1 MVAIKKIKNRKKK
14 ISIIVPVFNEE
25 GNIENI
31 IHRIG
36 LVFKIMNNYDYE
48 IIFTDN
54 RSTDQTFS
62 LIEAF
67 SEKFDHIKAVRFS
80 RNFGYQKSI
89 YSGYLLASGNAVIQI
104 DGDLQDPPELI
115 PDLIHLWEKGNK
127 IVYGI
132 RKKRKEGYLITFL
145 RKLFYRF
152 INWLSEDELPLD
164 AGDFRLVDREVV
176 EKTMKYSKSSSP
188 YIRGQLAIAGFHQIG
203 YEYERNAREF
213 GESKFNLRKLVLL
226 AFDGII
232 NHSIKPLRMASFFA
246 LILSIFLILATLLY
260 IIGKLIFGSIWPS
273 GFATTTVLILLG
285 ILFNALFLG
294 ILGEYIGRMFLEI
307 KKGPF
312 VVVEDSINFSE
323 NEIEKLY
330 NK

>member
-1 MVAIKKIKNRKKK
+1 MKQKIKVRKPN

-25 GNIENI
+25 ENI
-31 IHRIG
+31 LNIIIRITT
-36 LVFKIMNNYDYE
+36 VFKKLPEYSYE

-62 LIEAF
+62 KIESF
-67 SEKFDHIKAVRFS
+67 SKNFKNIKAVRFS

-89 YSGYLLASGNAVIQI
+89 YSGYLLAAGDAVIQI

-115 PDLIHLWEKGNK
+115 PDFLNFWKSGYK

-132 RKKRKEGYLITFL
+132 RKKRMEGFMITFM
-145 RKLFYRF
+145 RKVFYRM

-164 AGDFRLVDREVV
+164 AGDFRLVDREVID
-176 EKTMKYSKSSSP
+176 KAMKYSLTSSP
-188 YIRGQLAIAGFHQIG
+188 YIRGQLAIAGFNQRG
-203 YEYERNAREF
+203 FEYERSAREK
-213 GESKFNLRKLVLL
+213 GESKFNLKKLVLL
-226 AFDGII
+226 ALDGIV

-246 LILSIFLILATLLY
+246 LLISIFLIAATLFY
-260 IIGKLIFGSIWPS
+260 IFGKFFFGAIWPS

-294 ILGEYIGRMFLEI
+294 ILGEYIGRIFLEL
-307 KKGPF
+307 KKNPF
-312 VVVEDSINFSE
+312 VVIENSINIPE
-323 NEIEKLY
+323 NQIDRFLRK
-330 NK
+330 